1 MNGEWNLMMRTSSS
15 TTSMMTAAAHYT
27 KPLLNSLAKYFLCSP
42 HPSHHRINHSQ
53 IDAMI
58 RLEKAAKKKMIWS
71 ENLVL
76 YPRWG
81 NLILRSKTICLYL
94 KKTFLT
100 SLDLLFLD
108 FSFFN
113 LKNYLQFH
121 EASFSLFCHYPD
133 MQKSCFSHNRDDNL
147 AVLKTHVIFHCFAFC
162 VWKNQD
168 GPSLNLR

>member
-42 HPSHHRINHSQ
+42 HPSHLRINHSQ

-71 ENLVL
+71 KNLVL
-76 YPRWG
+76 Y
-81 NLILRSKTICLYL
+81 L
-94 KKTFLT
+94 KNTFLT

>member
-42 HPSHHRINHSQ
+42 HPSHLRINHSQ

-108 FSFFN
+108 FFLRFLSSTWKITYNFMKLHFLYFAIIQICKKVVLATIEMIIWQF
-113 LKNYLQFH
+113 LKL
-121 EASFSLFCHYPD
+121 
-133 MQKSCFSHNRDDNL
+133 
-147 AVLKTHVIFHCFAFC
+147 T
-162 VWKNQD
+162 
-168 GPSLNLR
+168 